1 MTDPLHSES
10 IVSDNNGTTNQ
21 TMLAV
26 ENTSQPN
33 VNIAP
38 AGPSIDPSS
47 TAHSDSIVAT
57 AMQDSFGHLSVTK
70 GMQGLPPT
78 RPTRES
84 VLRRLSEAL
93 MRRSLTKIDLSQRG
107 LVSTDARLVKLAL
120 LQNASL
126 SVLKLGYNNLSDA
139 GVITLV
145 PGISKHRALASLD
158 LGFNNVGDEGC
169 KALANSMANG
179 TLQTLYLS
187 GNIIGEDGAL
197 ALADIIRRG
206 CRLRRLHLTGN
217 RLGPDGVKALTE
229 AISEDETRRSHV
241 LDERD
246 EVSEDQE
253 MLPNGDSS
261 TVSSQQPLSA
271 SQETQQKGAGAGGME
286 ELFLGGTSMGPSG
299 CFAVARMLER
309 STSLRV
315 ISLANCGIGD
325 DELATLAESI
335 KKNRNNLP
343 LEALQLSFNNIT
355 GRGLE
360 ALMNAIWGS
369 KTLRKLQLD
378 NNEIGDRGA
387 QQVAAILSSI
397 SSLEVLDLGFNSIK
411 SLGMRT
417 LMKMV
422 AETQHLKSLSISGNN
437 VDTVGAKAVAY
448 GLAYN
453 RSLKSFF
460 LDHCGISHEGQRH
473 IAAGVVSNSG
483 IILRKLTGFRI
494 GIPIVTIGLP
504 SSLEHWTNEQVL
516 NFIHLMWEKAKQ
528 EREQEREDEKELD
541 PLHFLPDPSGGEAGE
556 NRAVSSGPLDATVV
570 VEVAKRAFA
579 SLGEN
584 GHDVFSRQRGLPMEP
599 SFESPL
605 TEDAIMVESSE
616 GGDSIE
622 QEQKANERPLN
633 NMFSGDIS
641 DDPSTDTNPTNPS
654 RSFVA
659 PPQPKAEPAMPD
671 PGRKRR
677 IVEWLCRNIRHLN
690 ELSLLPFN
698 SGELWRLHQH
708 YFTPVV
714 NESGGSI
721 SGGMHSLDRIVSSV
735 PEVSRVSDQS
745 AITPSTQSTESGF
758 DHSAVP
764 ISDPAMAAPPP
775 GGASLPMLKRK
786 VSYRFL
792 GDAAV
797 VPHGLKPE
805 YRHDNS
811 GSVSKLIEDG
821 TLGHSMPPKTKRAR
835 RNKTRISFLPRV
847 KAKLDSYLDVCHEKA
862 LILMRQLHFVEK
874 ALLSGEINPRDPSC
888 VPVTHLTGVLASEAE
903 MILIDMM

>member
-1 MTDPLHSES
+1 
-10 IVSDNNGTTNQ
+10 
-21 TMLAV
+21 
-26 ENTSQPN
+26 
-33 VNIAP
+33 
-38 AGPSIDPSS
+38 
-47 TAHSDSIVAT
+47 
-57 AMQDSFGHLSVTK
+57 
-70 GMQGLPPT
+70 LPPT

-169 KALANSMANG
+169 KALAKSMTNG

-187 GNIIGEDGAL
+187 GNLIGEDGAL

-241 LDERD
+241 LDEKD
-246 EVSEDQE
+246 ETSQDQE
-253 MLPNGDSS
+253 MLPNGDTSITISS
-261 TVSSQQPLSA
+261 PLSA
-271 SQETQQKGAGAGGME
+271 LQETQQAADATGGME
-286 ELFLGGTSMGPSG
+286 ELFLGGTSMGPNG

-335 KKNRNNLP
+335 KKNRNSLP
-343 LEALQLSFNNIT
+343 LEALQLSFNNIS
-355 GRGLE
+355 GKGLE
-360 ALMNAIWGS
+360 TLMNAIWGS

-387 QQVAAILSSI
+387 QQVAAILSSVA
-397 SSLEVLDLGFNSIK
+397 SLEVLDLGFNSIK

-494 GIPIVTIGLP
+494 GVPIVTIGLP

-516 NFIHLMWEKAKQ
+516 NFIHLMWEQAKQ
-528 EREQEREDEKELD
+528 ERGQEREDEKELD
-541 PLHFLPDPSGGEAGE
+541 PLHFLPDPSGEGGE
-556 NRAVSSGPLDATVV
+556 NRGVSSGPLDATVV

-584 GHDVFSRQRGLPMEP
+584 GHDVFSRQRGLPIEP

-616 GGDSIE
+616 GDDPA
-622 QEQKANERPLN
+622 EQKQMTNERPLN
-633 NMFSGDIS
+633 TIFTGVIS
-641 DDPSTDTNPTNPS
+641 NDSKTETNRTNPS

-659 PPQPKAEPAMPD
+659 APQTKTEPAMPD

-721 SGGMHSLDRIVSSV
+721 SGGMQSLDRIVSSV
-735 PEVSRVSDQS
+735 PEVSRISDQS

-758 DHSAVP
+758 DHSTVP
-764 ISDPAMAAPPP
+764 ISDPAMVASPP

-797 VPHGLKPE
+797 VPHGQKPE

-811 GSVSKLIEDG
+811 SSVSKLIEDG

-888 VPVTHLTGVLASEAE
+888 NPITHLSGVLASEAE